1 MIKWIYDTTCMTL
14 TDDLNRFEIYYL
26 CKTETMNYKTW
37 FKYTMSNKI
46 KKQ

>member
-14 TDDLNRFEIYYL
+14 TDDLHRFEIL